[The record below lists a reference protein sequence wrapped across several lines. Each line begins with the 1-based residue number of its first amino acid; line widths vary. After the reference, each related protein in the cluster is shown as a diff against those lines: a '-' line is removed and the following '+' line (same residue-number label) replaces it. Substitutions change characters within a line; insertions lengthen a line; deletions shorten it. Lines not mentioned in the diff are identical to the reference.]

1 MFLNVKGDG
10 EVGKQRGFL
19 VSVPDS
25 KMKLGDP
32 SKGRGDDKCWK
43 PCWLNDPDCIMREDG
58 HSVFP
63 EGENC

>member
-1 MFLNVKGDG
+1 M
-10 EVGKQRGFL
+10 EVGKQRDFL

-43 PCWLNDPDCIMREDG
+43 PHRLNDPEHTMREDG
-58 HSVFP
+58 HSVLSRR
-63 EGENC
+63 

>member
-19 VSVPDS
+19 VSVPDG

-32 SKGRGDDKCWK
+32 SKGRGDDKC
-43 PCWLNDPDCIMREDG
+43 
-58 HSVFP
+58 
-63 EGENC
+63 